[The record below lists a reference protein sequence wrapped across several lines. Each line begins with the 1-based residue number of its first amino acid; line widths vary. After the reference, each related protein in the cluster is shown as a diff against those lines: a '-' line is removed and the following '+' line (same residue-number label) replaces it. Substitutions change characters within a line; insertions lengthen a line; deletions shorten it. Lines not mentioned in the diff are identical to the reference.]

1 MKSKKMELEQFC
13 EMLET
18 LKISGKCDEKYIEK
32 IWKKSHHRNSI
43 KDDYY
48 IQQVLYYKLC
58 ELDKKKGKNN
68 KETNEL
74 FSIIEYFIKKKFNK
88 RLCYDIKFK
97 TWIMDIDIRMDN

>member
-1 MKSKKMELEQFC
+1 MELESFC
-13 EMLET
+13 QMCDT

-48 IQQVLYYKLC
+48 IQQVLYYRLC

-68 KETNEL
+68 KENTEM
-74 FSIIEYFIKKKFNK
+74 FSIIEYFIKKK
-88 RLCYDIKFK
+88 I
-97 TWIMDIDIRMDN
+97 